1 MKRLHVFGDSF
12 TDANIVSNNKS
23 YLKWKGYT
31 PKTFHEIVSEKL
43 NLEVINYAKSFG
55 MDNYTIFQHI
65 CDNVNDLDGSIVVI
79 NWSEPIRFRMVDTST
94 QKWKTIIPESVMRLN
109 KGLPY
114 VNGVINETIDD
125 VFVNRENQLW
135 LTEVSSWINLINK
148 ALQNSVVIHWSWY
161 NNKDRET
168 ITEETNGD
176 VIDFHYS
183 EKGHAQLAEWI
194 IKQIENGGSLKS
206 PFAGT
211 SIL

>member
-12 TDANIVSNNKS
+12 TDANIISNNKS

-31 PKTFHEIVSEKL
+31 PKTFHEIISETL

-114 VNGVINETIDD
+114 VNGVINETIDN
-125 VFVNRENQLW
+125 VFINRENQLW
-135 LTEVSSWINLINK
+135 LTEINSWINLINK
-148 ALQNSVVIHWSWY
+148 ALHNSVVIHWSWY
-161 NNKDRET
+161 NNNDRET
-168 ITEETNGD
+168 ITKETNGD

-183 EKGHAQLAEWI
+183 EKGHTQLAEWI
-194 IKQIENGGSLKS
+194 IKQIENGGSSKS

>member
-12 TDANIVSNNKS
+12 TDANIISNNKS

-125 VFVNRENQLW
+125 VFVNRENPLW
-135 LTEVSSWINLINK
+135 ITEVNSWINLINK

-161 NNKDRET
+161 NNNDRET
-168 ITEETNGD
+168 ITKETNGD

-183 EKGHAQLAEWI
+183 EKGHAQLADWI
-194 IKQIENGGSLKS
+194 IKQIENGGSPKS